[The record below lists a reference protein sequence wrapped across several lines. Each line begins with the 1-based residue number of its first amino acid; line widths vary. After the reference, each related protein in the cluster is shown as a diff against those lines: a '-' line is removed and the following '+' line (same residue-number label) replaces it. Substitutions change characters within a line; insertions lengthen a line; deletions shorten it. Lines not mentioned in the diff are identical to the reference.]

1 MQKEM
6 IKQIELICCD
16 DR

>member
-1 MQKEM
+1 MQKET

-16 DR
+16 DK